1 MAPAPIAGP
10 RAMLLFSTVGI
21 ILGLTIQLH
30 EYFQNQEEIKNLHF
44 LSTDLPQQDQSSF
57 QCQALLKT
65 AKRALLLQLKYKG
78 SQNFLKS
85 FSLSHLPSCGVLR
98 PK

>member
-10 RAMLLFSTVGI
+10 RTMLLFSTVGI
-21 ILGLTIQLH
+21 ILGLTTIQLKIQLH
-30 EYFQNQEEIKNLHF
+30 KYFQNQEVIKNLHF

-65 AKRALLLQLKYKG
+65 AKSALLLQLK
-78 SQNFLKS
+78 
-85 FSLSHLPSCGVLR
+85 
-98 PK
+98 